1 MPEYARVAHHWTVFS
16 LVPRGHPHTKV
27 DDQKGNMRRSANY
40 ISAQK
45 PRIGSAQSFPV
56 AARVPSRLPLP
67 LPSRVRSV
75 MLASELEK

>member
-56 AARVPSRLPLP
+56 AARVPSRLPPP